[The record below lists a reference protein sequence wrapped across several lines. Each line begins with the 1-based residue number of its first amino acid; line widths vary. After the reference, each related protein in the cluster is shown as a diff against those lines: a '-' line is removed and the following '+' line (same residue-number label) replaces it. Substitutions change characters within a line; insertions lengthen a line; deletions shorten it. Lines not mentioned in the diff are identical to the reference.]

1 MLSVKIAK
9 GMKSDLKEEKK
20 EELQEFRFFK
30 SQIKVFLEEIYK
42 LSTVSLSH
50 PSFLPVPLFPETEA
64 HPCSPSYLLSHSV
77 LSPSTSGVYSISPSE
92 VESNILPWALLIT

>member
-42 LSTVSLSH
+42 LSTVSLASL
-50 PSFLPVPLFPETEA
+50 LP
-64 HPCSPSYLLSHSV
+64 
-77 LSPSTSGVYSISPSE
+77 LSPT
-92 VESNILPWALLIT
+92 LPRN